1 MPRQCELFGAFG
13 WGVQCFLAVSCF
25 GSLVYKRFRERP
37 QRPWKIFLMDV
48 SKQAITAGLAH
59 IMNVLIALVLS
70 AWETDNDPCVWYFI
84 NITID
89 TTLGVLLCYGLLQLI
104 LHGSTKQGW
113 TRMQTGRYVSEEGGK
128 LDFGAWGLQLTVWCM
143 IVATVKVSLAA
154 VIYLSSAVLGLVGS
168 VLLGW
173 LEPYPQAELVF
184 VMVLVPLVM
193 NCMQFWVQDTFLK
206 DKAQQAKSIALVDIS
221 EMSESELL
229 AS

>member
-1 MPRQCELFGAFG
+1 MPQQCQLFGVFG

-37 QRPWKIFLMDV
+37 QRAWKIFLMDV
-48 SKQAITAGLAH
+48 SKQAISAGLAH
-59 IMNVLIALVLS
+59 IMNVIIALVLS
-70 AWETDNDPCVWYFI
+70 AWEADDNPCVWYFI

-89 TTLGVLLCYGLLQLI
+89 TTIGVLLCYCMLQLV
-104 LHGSTKQGW
+104 LRASEKRGW
-113 TRMQTGRYVSEEGGK
+113 TRMRTGRYVSEGEGK
-128 LDFGAWGLQLTVWCM
+128 LDFLAWGLQLMVWCM
-143 IVATVKVSLAA
+143 IVACVKVSLAG
-154 VIYLSSAVLGLVGS
+154 VIYLSSTILGLVGS

-173 LEPYPQAELVF
+173 LEANPQAELVF
-184 VMVLVPLVM
+184 VMVFVPLVM

-206 DKAQQAKSIALVDIS
+206 DRAQQSKSIALVDIS